1 MVNGHRRPYVP
12 KSRYEALHAAGRL
25 RAALGRTIPVT
36 GVIAIM
42 GATKGLTIKEQPRHG
57 EVVVTTRRAVHLLLR
72 KRPARLT
79 AGEVAEIYAAARPS
93 TTWLPSR

>member
-1 MVNGHRRPYVP
+1 MVNGHRGPPSEEPV
-12 KSRYEALHAAGRL
+12 EALHAAGRL

-42 GATKGLTIKEQPRHG
+42 GPPRASRSREQPRHG
-57 EVVVTTRRAVHLLLR
+57 EVVVTTRWAVHLLLG
-72 KRPARLT
+72 KRPERLT